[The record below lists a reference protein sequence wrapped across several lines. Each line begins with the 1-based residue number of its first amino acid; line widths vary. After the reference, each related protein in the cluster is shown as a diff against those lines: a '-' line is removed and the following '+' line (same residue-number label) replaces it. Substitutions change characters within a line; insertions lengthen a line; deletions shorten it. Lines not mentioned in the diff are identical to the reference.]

1 MNMTQFIYP
10 FHYWGNIWVISIW
23 GLIGIMLLQT
33 SFNKTFDVHPYSFL
47 MCIQLGVDY
56 GSQEMQILTYNAKQI
71 SKVTIAMVVGGR
83 NLWHLV
89 WTEIRGAWWPAMY
102 TTVLY
107 SEDCSTFCTMLQYLI
122 RFLCKKRK
130 GYLWT

>member
-1 MNMTQFIYP
+1 
-10 FHYWGNIWVISIW
+10 
-23 GLIGIMLLQT
+23 
-33 SFNKTFDVHPYSFL
+33 

-89 WTEIRGAWWPAMY
+89 
-102 TTVLY
+102 
-107 SEDCSTFCTMLQYLI
+107 
-122 RFLCKKRK
+122 
-130 GYLWT
+130 